1 MTDFHSFQITAE
13 RGTITGSPYSVRIDR
28 EGEIEDLT
36 PSLEEDNWSESIWA
50 QDAEII
56 DKLQRGEP
64 WSLQDARQLLN
75 LQRVI
80 DACYES
86 ARRGREVLI

>member
-1 MTDFHSFQITAE
+1 M
-13 RGTITGSPYSVRIDR
+13 RIDR
-28 EGEIEDLT
+28 EGEVEDLT
-36 PSLEEDNWSESIWA
+36 PSLEADNWSESIWA

-64 WSLQDARQLLN
+64 WILQDARQLLN
-75 LQRVI
+75 LQKII

-86 ARRGREVLI
+86 ARKDREVLI